1 MRLHPHVCGAK
12 GCRGETGWV
21 RNVPMTLKS
30 PSVALRRFAW
40 LPLVA
45 GIATTQS
52 AFALIFISSGE
63 VGFNTTAPTGPLE
76 GSGWQYQGSWQGLLG
91 TAIAPNSFITAK
103 HIGGGV
109 GGTFSYQGSSYTT
122 SARFDHPTADL
133 TVWQV
138 SGTFSSYAPLYTGTA
153 EIGQDVVLFGRS
165 AVRGA
170 EVNVPGAS
178 PTPLRG
184 WQWGS
189 AGGGMTRWGE
199 NQVDDVFVLDGAE
212 YLLAGFS
219 SNGGPNEA
227 MLASGDSGG
236 GMFILDGGVWKL
248 AGINSKVQSTFS
260 MGASGPTF
268 QAAIFDAGGLFT
280 STTGGLLQ
288 LPDGAQDWEAIFLST
303 RISAYSEWIT
313 AVPEP
318 EAVAVWAGVA
328 LTTFAG
334 WRRWRRDV

>member
-1 MRLHPHVCGAK
+1 V
-12 GCRGETGWV
+12 
-21 RNVPMTLKS
+21 
-30 PSVALRRFAW
+30 
-40 LPLVA
+40 VA
-45 GIATTQS
+45 GIGVTQS
-52 AFALIFISSGE
+52 ACALIFINSGD

-91 TAIAPNSFITAK
+91 TAIAPNQFITAK

-109 GGTFSYQGSSYTT
+109 GSTFNYQGSSYTT

-138 SGTFSSYAPLYTGTA
+138 SGTFPSYAPLYTGAA
-153 EIGQDVVLFGRS
+153 EVGQDVVLFGRS

-178 PTPLRG
+178 PTALRG

-189 AGGGMTRWGE
+189 VGGGITRWGE
-199 NQVDDVFVLDGAE
+199 NQVDDVLALGGAE
-212 YLLAGFS
+212 YLVAGFS
-219 SNGGPNEA
+219 LNGGPNEA

-236 GMFILDGGVWKL
+236 GLFILDGGVWKL

-260 MGASGPTF
+260 MSAAGPTF
-268 QAAIFDAGGLFT
+268 QAAIFDGGGLFT
-280 STTGGLLQ
+280 STTGGLLL
-288 LPDGAQDWEAIFLST
+288 LPDGPQDWEATFLST
-303 RISAYSEWIT
+303 RISTYSEWIT

-328 LTTFAG
+328 LTAFAG
-334 WRRWRRDV
+334 WRRWRRVS